1 MQNWTN
7 CPSLCHIKALPLQ
20 HEKRPMALS
29 RLGMLLGQQG
39 FKKTRVGK
47 QRICGWIVHSF
58 KSDEIESRKRLHA
71 REIDV

>member
-1 MQNWTN
+1 
-7 CPSLCHIKALPLQ
+7 
-20 HEKRPMALS
+20 MALS

-71 REIDV
+71 REVDA